1 MSGGE
6 PSSIKQF
13 SRCAAGMPVLSRS
26 LVGAWEF
33 LLDFR
38 VYGLILRVIYII
50 DMIWEVKM
58 EHLALYRKYRPRT
71 FEDVC
76 GQEHITSVLRYESAH
91 GRLSHAYLFCG
102 PRGTGKTTCAKIL
115 SKAVNC
121 DSPVNGDPCG
131 KCPKCKAVDDGS
143 ATDIVEMDAASNTG
157 VEYIRDI
164 RDEVTYTP
172 AMMKKR
178 VYIIDEVHMLSMG
191 AFNALLKTLEE
202 PPEHVVFVLA
212 TTEQHKLPATIIS
225 RCQRFDF
232 RRITVDNIASRLKY
246 IAGEENIVIE
256 DEAAGLLARQAQ
268 GGMRDAINL
277 LELCAGGGHEVTS
290 ERVRSVLGITGLENA
305 YRCALAVKERNFEAL
320 FSAVAD
326 VVSSS
331 KDVMVFW
338 QELVSFWRDMLVAK
352 STRNV
357 ADYLDL
363 TVPDFELLRDAAA
376 KFTTAELVYHSSL
389 LDEALVSMQKIP
401 QNKRNFAEITLVKL
415 ATPEL
420 LVNTDALLARL
431 SALEDKIKLLGSVP
445 VAARTVAAEPDVTES
460 KTVEEKG
467 DPEKTDRPTQSA
479 PKAPLPKKSDDSVRE
494 VSDKSE
500 IIERVKASIPMIAG
514 FLTSSRILVST
525 DRRHATVQ
533 VGNPMAQ
540 MMLTKAES
548 MQALTEAFILS
559 GVCDSGCEIKVET
572 AEIKEEEKSPLDEL
586 DIF

>member
-1 MSGGE
+1 
-6 PSSIKQF
+6 
-13 SRCAAGMPVLSRS
+13 
-26 LVGAWEF
+26 
-33 LLDFR
+33 
-38 VYGLILRVIYII
+38 
-50 DMIWEVKM
+50 M

-131 KCPKCKAVDDGS
+131 KCHKCRAVDDGS

-246 IAGEENIVIE
+246 IAGEENIAIE

-277 LELCAGGGHEVTS
+277 LELCAGGGHEVTA

-305 YRCALAVKERNFEAL
+305 YRCAVAVKERNFEAL

-357 ADYLDL
+357 SDYLDL
-363 TVPDFELLRDAAA
+363 TAPDFELLRDAASR
-376 KFTTAELVYHSSL
+376 FTTAELVYHSSL
-389 LDEALVSMQKIP
+389 LDEALVNMQKIP

-415 ATPEL
+415 ASPEL
-420 LVNTDALLARL
+420 TVNTDALLARL
-431 SALEDKIKLLGSVP
+431 STLEDKIKLLGSAP
-445 VAARTVAAEPDVTES
+445 ISARPAAEPEKIPS
-460 KTVEEKG
+460 KPAETKIE
-467 DPEKTDRPTQSA
+467 PEKAEVPSQPA
-479 PKAPLPKKSDDSVRE
+479 PKAVSPKQSDDGMRDVP
-494 VSDKSE
+494 DKSE

-514 FLTSSRILVST
+514 FLTSSRILVSS
-525 DRRHATVQ
+525 DRRRATVQ

-540 MMLTKAES
+540 MMLSKAES

-559 GVCDSGCEIKVET
+559 GVCCSGCEIKVET